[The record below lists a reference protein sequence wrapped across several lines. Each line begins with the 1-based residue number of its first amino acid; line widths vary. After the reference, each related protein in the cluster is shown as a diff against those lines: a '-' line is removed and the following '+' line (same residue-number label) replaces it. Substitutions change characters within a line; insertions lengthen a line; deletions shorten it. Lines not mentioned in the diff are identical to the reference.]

1 MRVADVGS
9 RFARAQKKPG
19 KKGFLRPVEVD
30 GAVKVLLPEIL
41 VGLLLEMVSGSER
54 TPKGGSRQ
62 LLEAHEAQ
70 RAGDASV
77 VVAEPTGTYG
87 RGAYSN
93 EPWGVVAI
101 RKRITSVRKFYDRH
115 LKGEKRDVNPGWAP
129 IVVSTMQAITLL
141 LGNAPKH
148 VSAVVVCISGVC
160 VRGGS
165 GGKGGVEVGEGRW
178 LRVCDEG
185 A

>member
-1 MRVADVGS
+1 MRVATRVRACICVRVADVGS

-19 KKGFLRPVEVD
+19 KKGFLRPVELD

-41 VGLLLEMVSGSER
+41 VGLLLEMVLGSER
-54 TPKGGSRQ
+54 TPKGGLRE

-93 EPWGVVAI
+93 EPWSYQ
-101 RKRITSVRKFYDRH
+101 T
-115 LKGEKRDVNPGWAP
+115 
-129 IVVSTMQAITLL
+129 
-141 LGNAPKH
+141 
-148 VSAVVVCISGVC
+148 
-160 VRGGS
+160 
-165 GGKGGVEVGEGRW
+165 
-178 LRVCDEG
+178 
-185 A
+185 